1 LPDSLGNHTD
11 TPIGNLFRPWE
22 LLLFGLIS
30 LFVCG
35 AIGGTAAWM
44 DLADAKKEFGREVD
58 GIQND
63 LSRRFSS
70 AEAVLT
76 SLVGLQQASDDFN
89 KHQFGALS
97 RELLTAYPYIRAIA
111 EIGVIPREQRREFEE
126 SMQDDGYLNFR
137 VKGGVLDGPHFTAAN
152 RTATKPIRLF
162 EPFDPEFAGL
172 IGFDIESDPTLAE
185 AVRQAITTGD
195 VVASDT
201 IPLSGMPTGFFAFK
215 AYYLGH
221 VAPTNAISRKEQ
233 LSGFAAVYL
242 RPDQLLAGIVQ
253 PDRKFGIRLM
263 SQPDMR
269 RYTDIK
275 RDALNTR
282 YLFDQKLVRPAGIAG
297 LLEPFVA
304 QAQIDQQ
311 GRLFVL
317 EIRQYPKLSSIQ
329 IAPILMLFLIAI
341 AAFGL
346 GFLVLRKHRIGLR
359 QQRDSEA
366 VLRESREQ
374 FRDYAEVA
382 SDWYWSTDENL
393 KFDYVSK
400 QITAATGL
408 QPDSMIG
415 RDQATIR
422 DKFATDRGTLTEI
435 EDHLD
440 DLANARSFKNF
451 VRRYVAKDGFQQWWS
466 ISGKP
471 VFDRAGNFK
480 GYRGTGSNIT
490 EAVEAREALL
500 ISKEEAE
507 LANRA
512 KSEFIANM
520 SHELRTPLNAIIGFS
535 GLLQQ
540 EPFGDLG
547 HGKYRE
553 YSQDIRESGEHLLSL
568 INDILDL
575 AKVES
580 GNAELYEEDVD
591 FAKLAQAI
599 GAILQHQVAERAIDC
614 QVVIPPHLPM
624 IKVDERKI
632 KQILM
637 NVMSNAIK
645 FTRPG
650 GKVTVEASVSPDNHF
665 VFQVRDTGIG
675 MSEEDI
681 PAAFA
686 KFRQIDSAL
695 NREFEGTGLG
705 LPLARG
711 LTELHGGTIGVE
723 SKLGHGTAVTIR
735 LPGSRIVLREA
746 DATADTED
754 QLEPAIETGVASDTK
769 IEDERIFG

>member
-1 LPDSLGNHTD
+1 LPDSLGNQTD
-11 TPIGNLFRPWE
+11 TSIAKLFKPWE
-22 LLLFGLIS
+22 LLLFGLVS

-44 DLADAKKEFGREVD
+44 DISDAKKEFVGEVD

-63 LSRRFSS
+63 LSQRFGS

-89 KHQFGALS
+89 KHQFAALS

-111 EIGVIPREQRREFEE
+111 EIGVIPREQRSAFEE
-126 SMQDDGYLNFR
+126 SMQDDGYLNFS
-137 VKGGVLDGPHFTAAN
+137 VKEGALSGVHTAATD
-152 RTATKPIRLF
+152 RDTTMPIRLF

-172 IGFDIESDPTLAE
+172 IGFDIESDPTLAI
-185 AVRQAITTGD
+185 AVGQAITTGNA
-195 VVASDT
+195 VATDSILLPD
-201 IPLSGMPTGFFAFK
+201 SPTGFFVFK
-215 AYYLGH
+215 AYFLGH
-221 VAPTNAISRKEQ
+221 VAPTNAEARNAQ
-233 LSGFAAVYL
+233 LSGLAALYL
-242 RPDQLLAGIVQ
+242 RPDQLLGGIVK
-253 PDRKFGIRLM
+253 PDRELGIRLV

-269 RYTDIK
+269 RYTD
-275 RDALNTR
+275 TR
-282 YLFDQKLVRPAGIAG
+282 AGTPNAGPLFDRKISRPSGIAG
-297 LLEPFVA
+297 LLQPFVSRMP
-304 QAQIDQQ
+304 IDRL
-311 GRLFVL
+311 GRRFVL
-317 EIRQYPKLSSIQ
+317 EVSQYPKLSSIQ
-329 IAPILMLFLIAI
+329 VAPIIMLVLIAM
-341 AAFGL
+341 AACGL
-346 GFLVLRKHRIGLR
+346 GFLVLRNHRRGVL
-359 QQRDSEA
+359 QQRRAEA

-374 FRDYAEVA
+374 FRDYADVA

-393 KFDYVSK
+393 KFNYVSK
-400 QITAATGL
+400 QVTAATGL
-408 QPDSMIG
+408 RPETMIG
-415 RDQATIR
+415 RDQVTIR
-422 DKFATDRGTLTEI
+422 DKHALSEEEREEI
-435 EDHLD
+435 QHHLD
-440 DLANARSFKNF
+440 DLANAQPFKNF
-451 VRRYVAKDGFQQWWS
+451 VRRYVDKDGSQQWWS

-471 VFDRAGNFK
+471 VFDPSGNFK

-490 EAVEAREALL
+490 EAVEAREALQ

-540 EPFGDLG
+540 EPFGELG
-547 HGKYRE
+547 HSKYRD
-553 YSQDIRESGEHLLSL
+553 YSKDIRESGEHLLSL

-580 GNAELYEEDVD
+580 GNADLYEEEID
-591 FAKLAQAI
+591 FGKLAQAI
-599 GAILQHQVAERAIDC
+599 EAILQHQIADRAIDC
-614 QVVIPPHLPM
+614 QLLIPPDLPL
-624 IKVDERKI
+624 ITVDERKI

-650 GKVTVEASVSPDNHF
+650 GKVTVEASVSADGQF

-681 PAAFA
+681 PEAFA

-711 LTELHGGTIGVE
+711 LTELHGGTIGIE

-735 LPGSRIVLREA
+735 LPGSRIVERH
-746 DATADTED
+746 TPPPADTVSYV
-754 QLEPAIETGVASDTK
+754 PAESIAAN
-769 IEDERIFG
+769 ERIFG

>member
-1 LPDSLGNHTD
+1 MPDLRGKQTD
-11 TPIGNLFRPWE
+11 KPIGKLFRPWE
-22 LLLFGLIS
+22 LLLFGSLS
-30 LFVCG
+30 LFVFG

-44 DLADAKKEFGREVD
+44 DIADAREEFGREVD
-58 GIQND
+58 GIKND
-63 LSRRFSS
+63 LSQRFGS

-111 EIGVIPREQRREFEE
+111 EIGVIPREQRRVFEE
-126 SMQDDGYLNFR
+126 AMQDDGFLNFA
-137 VKGGVLDGPHFTAAN
+137 VKEGVLNGALTIAGN
-152 RTATKPIRLF
+152 RPLTKPIRLF

-172 IGFDIESDPTLAE
+172 IGFDVESDPTLAA
-185 AVRQAITTGD
+185 AVGRAVATGG

-201 IPLSGMPTGFFAFK
+201 IPLEGMPTGFFAFK

-221 VAPTNAISRKEQ
+221 VAPTTARARKEQ
-233 LSGFAAVYL
+233 LSGLAAVYL
-242 RPDQLLAGIVQ
+242 RPDQLLGGIVA
-253 PDRKFGIRLM
+253 PGSKFGIRLL

-269 RYTDIK
+269 RYTDNK
-275 RDALNTR
+275 PATR
-282 YLFDQKLVRPAGIAG
+282 QAGILFDQKVLSPAGVSG
-297 LLEPFVA
+297 LLDPFVA
-304 QAQIDQQ
+304 QAQIEQQ
-311 GRLFVL
+311 GRLFIL
-317 EIRQYPKLSSIQ
+317 EITQYPKLSSIHV
-329 IAPILMLFLIAI
+329 APIIMLILIAM
-341 AAFGL
+341 AACGL
-346 GFLVLRKHRIGLR
+346 GFLVLRNHRVGLR
-359 QQRDSEA
+359 LQREAEA

-393 KFDYVSK
+393 KFNYVSK
-400 QITAATGL
+400 QIMAATGL
-408 QPDSMIG
+408 QPETMIG

-422 DKFATDRGTLTEI
+422 DKYASTSKEHEDI
-435 EDHLD
+435 QDHLD
-440 DLANARSFKNF
+440 DLANARPFKNF
-451 VRRYVAKDGFQQWWS
+451 VRRYVGKDGARQWWS

-471 VFDRAGNFK
+471 VFDSSGDFK

-540 EPFGDLG
+540 EPFGELG

-553 YSQDIRESGEHLLSL
+553 YSRDIRESGEHLLSL

-580 GNAELYEEDVD
+580 GNAELYEEDID
-591 FAKLAQAI
+591 FPKLAQAI
-599 GAILQHQVAERAIDC
+599 EAILQHQIAEQAIDC
-614 QVVIPPHLPM
+614 QLLFPPDLPFVR
-624 IKVDERKI
+624 VDERKI

-650 GKVTVEASVSPDNHF
+650 GKVTVEASVSPENQF

-675 MSEEDI
+675 MAEEDI
-681 PAAFA
+681 PNAFA

-695 NREFEGTGLG
+695 NREFDGTGLG

-711 LTELHGGTIGVE
+711 LTELHGGTISIE
-723 SKLGHGTAVTIR
+723 SKLGHGTAVTVR
-735 LPGSRIVLREA
+735 LPGTRIVEQAEELPVVPKTDGAPPIDIAE
-746 DATADTED
+746 
-754 QLEPAIETGVASDTK
+754 
-769 IEDERIFG
+769 ERIFG

>member
-1 LPDSLGNHTD
+1 MPDSLGNH
-11 TPIGNLFRPWE
+11 PEPPVSKLFRPWE

-35 AIGGTAAWM
+35 GISVTAGWM
-44 DLADAKKEFGREVD
+44 DLADAKEEFGREVD

-63 LSRRFSS
+63 LAQRFGS

-97 RELLTAYPYIRAIA
+97 RELLTAYPYIPAIA
-111 EIGVIPREQRREFEE
+111 EIGVIPRDQRRLFEE
-126 SMQDDGYLNFR
+126 SMQDDGYLNFT
-137 VKGGVLDGPHFTAAN
+137 VKEGAIDGTHTKAAD
-152 RTATKPIRLF
+152 RPITKPIRLF

-172 IGFDIESDPTLAE
+172 IGFDVESDPMLAD
-185 AVRQAITTGD
+185 AVRQAVATGE
-195 VVASDT
+195 VIASDA
-201 IPLSGMPTGFFAFK
+201 IPLSGQQAGFFAFK

-221 VAPTNAISRKEQ
+221 VTPTTAVARKEQ
-233 LSGFAAVYL
+233 LSGLAALYL
-242 RPDQLLAGIVQ
+242 RPDQLLNGIVQ
-253 PDRKFGIRLM
+253 PDRKFGIRLL
-263 SQPDMR
+263 SRPDLS
-269 RYTDIK
+269 RYSDTQRSTPAATI
-275 RDALNTR
+275 
-282 YLFDQKLVRPAGIAG
+282 LFDQKIVRPAGFAG
-297 LLEPFVA
+297 LFEPFVA
-304 QAQIDQQ
+304 RASIDQQ
-311 GRLFVL
+311 GRIYVL
-317 EIRQYPKLSSIQ
+317 EVTQYPKLSAIHFGPV
-329 IAPILMLFLIAI
+329 ILLMLIAV
-341 AAFGL
+341 AACGL
-346 GFLVLRKHRIGLR
+346 GFLVLRNHRIGLR
-359 QQRDSEA
+359 QQRDAEA

-382 SDWYWSTDENL
+382 SDWYWSTDKDL
-393 KFDYVSK
+393 KFDYVSQ

-408 QPDSMIG
+408 KPEAMIG

-422 DKFATDRGTLTEI
+422 DKHATDRADLAEV
-435 EDHLD
+435 EAHLD
-440 DLANARSFKNF
+440 DLANARPFKNF
-451 VRRYVAKDGFQQWWS
+451 VRRYVAKDGSQQWWS

-471 VFDRAGNFK
+471 VFDRDGNFK

-490 EAVEAREALL
+490 ESVKAREALL

-553 YSQDIRESGEHLLSL
+553 YSRDIRESGEHLLSL

-580 GNAELYEEDVD
+580 GNADLYEEEVD
-591 FAKLAQAI
+591 FTKLAQAI
-599 GAILQHQVAERAIDC
+599 EVILQHQIAEGAIDC
-614 QVVIPPHLPM
+614 QLLFPPDLPL

-650 GKVTVEASVSPDNHF
+650 GKVTVEASVAPDNSF
-665 VFQVRDTGIG
+665 IFQVRDTGIG

-681 PAAFA
+681 PDAFA

-695 NREFEGTGLG
+695 NREYEGTGLG

-723 SKLGHGTAVTIR
+723 SKLGHGTAVTVR
-735 LPGSRIVLREA
+735 LPASRIVPRGTETEEA
-746 DATADTED
+746 
-754 QLEPAIETGVASDTK
+754 PVSDT
-769 IEDERIFG
+769 DEASNDIVEEARIFG

>member
-1 LPDSLGNHTD
+1 M
-11 TPIGNLFRPWE
+11 
-22 LLLFGLIS
+22 
-30 LFVCG
+30 FVFG

-44 DLADAKKEFGREVD
+44 DIADAREEFGLEVD
-58 GIQND
+58 GIKND
-63 LSRRFSS
+63 LSQRFGS

-111 EIGVIPREQRREFEE
+111 EIGVVPREQRRVFEE
-126 SMQDDGYLNFR
+126 EMQDEGFLNFT
-137 VKGGVLDGPHFTAAN
+137 VKEGVLNGVHTVAGN
-152 RTATKPIRLF
+152 RSVTKPIRLF

-172 IGFDIESDPTLAE
+172 IGFDIESDPTLAAAISR
-185 AVRQAITTGD
+185 AVATGD
-195 VVASDT
+195 VIASDS

-221 VAPTNAISRKEQ
+221 VAPTTARARKEQ
-233 LSGFAAVYL
+233 LSGLAAVYL
-242 RPDQLLAGIVQ
+242 RPDQLLSGIVE
-253 PDRKFGIRLM
+253 PGTKFGIRLL
-263 SQPDMR
+263 SQPEMR
-269 RYTDIK
+269 RYTDDKPAERQAGI
-275 RDALNTR
+275 
-282 YLFDQKLVRPAGIAG
+282 LFDQKILRPAGVSG

-304 QAQIDQQ
+304 QAQIEQQ

-317 EIRQYPKLSSIQ
+317 EITQYPKLGSIQ
-329 IAPILMLFLIAI
+329 FAPIIMLILIAM
-341 AAFGL
+341 AACGL
-346 GFLVLRKHRIGLR
+346 GFLVLRNHRVGLR
-359 QQRDSEA
+359 QQREAEA

-393 KFDYVSK
+393 KFNYVSQ

-408 QPDSMIG
+408 QPESMIG

-422 DKFATDRGTLTEI
+422 DKHASTPKEQ
-435 EDHLD
+435 EDIQHHLD
-440 DLANARSFKNF
+440 DLANARPFKNF
-451 VRRYVAKDGFQQWWS
+451 VRRYVGKDGVRQWWS

-471 VFDRAGNFK
+471 VFDPSGDFK

-540 EPFGDLG
+540 EPFGELG

-553 YSQDIRESGEHLLSL
+553 YSRDIRESGEHLLSL

-580 GNAELYEEDVD
+580 GNADLYEEDID
-591 FAKLAQAI
+591 FSKLAQAI
-599 GAILQHQVAERAIDC
+599 EAILQHQIAEQAIDC
-614 QVVIPPHLPM
+614 QLLMPPDLPLVR
-624 IKVDERKI
+624 VDERKI

-650 GKVTVEASVSPDNHF
+650 GKVTVEASISSDNQF

-675 MSEEDI
+675 MAEEDI
-681 PAAFA
+681 PNAFA

-695 NREFEGTGLG
+695 NREFDGTGLG

-711 LTELHGGTIGVE
+711 LTELHGGTISIE
-723 SKLGHGTAVTIR
+723 SKLGHGTAVTVR
-735 LPGSRIVLREA
+735 LPGTRIVEQAEKMPAVPKTDETPLDEIEEA
-746 DATADTED
+746 
-754 QLEPAIETGVASDTK
+754 
-769 IEDERIFG
+769 RIFG